1 MRRSDLPA
9 KNDNAVIQEDRIIVL
24 RGQASLLQVH
34 THIHLF
40 EFRLWIRKNR
50 SIAGKNTNFPEV
62 SVSLECPAIDGRP
75 FRLCLF
81 YRGNIMNFKTTAL
94 LITSLLLLAGCDQAE
109 KSAQQLMGKA
119 AESAK
124 QAIDDTHKAA
134 EQAISD
140 ATGGLISKKESSDED
155 KRDTESSSQEI

>member
-1 MRRSDLPA
+1 MPA
-9 KNDNAVIQEDRIIVL
+9 KNDDAVFQDDRVIVL
-24 RGQASLLQVH
+24 RGQASLLQVQPTHTH
-34 THIHLF
+34 THIYSVLRF
-40 EFRLWIRKNR
+40 WIRKNR
-50 SIAGKNTNFPEV
+50 SIAAKNTNFPEV
-62 SVSLECPAIDGRP
+62 FISLECPAIDERP

-81 YRGNIMNFKTTAL
+81 YRGNIMKLKTTAL
-94 LITSLLLLAGCDQAE
+94 LITSLLVLAGCDQAE

-140 ATGGLISKKESSDED
+140 ATGGLISKKEPSAED
-155 KRDTESSSQEI
+155 KRKTESSSQEI